1 MEILSHKNLEDGPW
15 EKNKTRLMHSKTEA
29 SLSYSLSTKNKTP
42 KELWVKDSNLKSRI
56 LLQLSK
62 SNKKAF
68 VRKSKEKFSK
78 LKDLDN

>member
-1 MEILSHKNLEDGPW
+1 
-15 EKNKTRLMHSKTEA
+15 MHSKTEA